1 VVLPPA
7 VKRLRRFAS
16 PRAGHASAGPG
27 LAPTVQL
34 GGVKGIPPRPRR
46 RRGFA
51 LTPVDPPARRPP
63 NPGGPASAIQMV
75 LQSARGPASS
85 SAQGR
90 RRQRRRNAPARG
102 LVALGVDRPDPSVS
116 ARDEGRRV
124 PLPFGSS
131 THPSSARRG
140 HELRRG
146 RRWTGSRE
154 TDRNTARSLPPEC
167 SRPPPGA
174 DRNTGAGGHRLG
186 QPADAHPIGAAG
198 GVVRPRREIGSD
210 AGSTRCRGPA
220 ERARRAFGA
229 HVRSGRAGH

>member
-1 VVLPPA
+1 
-7 VKRLRRFAS
+7 
-16 PRAGHASAGPG
+16 
-27 LAPTVQL
+27 
-34 GGVKGIPPRPRR
+34 
-46 RRGFA
+46 
-51 LTPVDPPARRPP
+51 
-63 NPGGPASAIQMV
+63 MV

-229 HVRSGRAGH
+229 HVRSGRAGHLIPHPPTSGGRGSDRSWPVKDEDVVALMTPGATTSSPPRGRRRLPGTALRSPVAGGSNARPG